1 MEKIIKNISKVIK
14 ILVYIICVTLF
25 IFSLWVLYEKYVN
38 ELTGFS
44 VELSPKETLTMPS
57 LTICSE
63 EPFRSS
69 SSFYLEEDFVQNTF
83 TMSEIFGP
91 YFKNYTN
98 VKYAT

>member
-1 MEKIIKNISKVIK
+1 MEKIIKNFSKVIK
-14 ILVYIICVTLF
+14 IFVYIICVALF
-25 IFSLWVLYEKYVN
+25 LFSLWVLFEKHAD

-44 VELSPKETLTMPS
+44 VELSPEDNLTMPS

-69 SSFYLEEDFVQNTF
+69 GSFYLEEDFVQNTY

-91 YFKNYTN
+91 DFMNHTN
-98 VKYAT
+98 VSSFT

>member
-1 MEKIIKNISKVIK
+1 MEKIIKNISRIIK

-25 IFSLWVLYEKYVN
+25 LFSLWVLFEKHVD

-44 VELSPKETLTMPS
+44 VELSPEDNLTMPS

-63 EPFRSS
+63 EAYRSS
-69 SSFYLEEDFVQNTF
+69 GYHYLEEDFVQNTF

-91 YFKNYTN
+91 DFKNHTN
-98 VKYAT
+98 VSCLI